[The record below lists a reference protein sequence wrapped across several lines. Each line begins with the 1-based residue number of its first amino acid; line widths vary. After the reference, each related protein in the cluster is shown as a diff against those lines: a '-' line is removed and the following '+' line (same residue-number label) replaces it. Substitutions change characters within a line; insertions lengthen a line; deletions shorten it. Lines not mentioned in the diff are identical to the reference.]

1 MVFQLFTL
9 AGAEALL
16 ISAHVI
22 TEYFQNFPT
31 NVDFS
36 VRIKTFRGYIFCMI
50 IIHLILWEINM
61 SLSIIEPE
69 ICKIKSLKSKLGMLI
84 SIAFISDMHCLRV
97 ALDHSI
103 IVVIVY
109 LLLQLAEIL
118 IWIYIY
124 KFCYHRHR
132 LSTCR
137 AIC

>member
-36 VRIKTFRGYIFCMI
+36 ARIKTFRGYIFCMI

-84 SIAFISDMHCLRV
+84 NIVFISDMHCLRH
-97 ALDHSI
+97 ALLTSGAGPLNNRGYCLLI
-103 IVVIVY
+103 APTTWNITLNNMLPTY
-109 LLLQLAEIL
+109 LQVLLP
-118 IWIYIY
+118 
-124 KFCYHRHR
+124 
-132 LSTCR
+132 SP
-137 AIC
+137 